1 MTDTPGWVSPSA
13 SGTDPEDVRPSAT
26 APAPAIP
33 GPAAPSDAVADGVA
47 PGDLTP
53 GEAAPV
59 AAASPASPA
68 APAAP
73 LAPSAPAAPPYPGA
87 YGQAPAAP
95 TPPPAQGWGG
105 AQPGWGA
112 QAGWGQQNGAGW
124 GFPPPSPKP
133 GVIPLRPLGV
143 GEILDGS
150 ISTVR
155 KHWRTALGLSLVVAV
170 LSQIVLGLVDWWSQH
185 DAQSATTLVVAC
197 VGLLVSAVAGLVMSA
212 LLTVVVSRA
221 VLGEAVSVGEA
232 WRSAR
237 PQLWRLAGL
246 SALIFL
252 IMLGIFAA
260 AVVPAVVVGLAT
272 GSSDDAAMV
281 ALPLLLAAF
290 VVAIRTYFR
299 LSLAAPALMLERQG
313 IKAALSRS
321 RKLVHGSWWRIF
333 GISVLSLVLT
343 AILASMVGIPFRIL
357 AGLVSGSMIS
367 GLGGDPSHPQ
377 SVLAL
382 VVVGIGGVIGSMIT
396 APVQA
401 GVNVL
406 LYVDQR
412 IRREALDLEL
422 ARAAGLPEYG
432 GTGWARQG
440 GGAA

>member
-13 SGTDPEDVRPSAT
+13 SGTDPEDVRPSAP
-26 APAPAIP
+26 APAPAVP
-33 GPAAPSDAVADGVA
+33 GPAAPSDAA
-47 PGDLTP
+47 PGD
-53 GEAAPV
+53 
-59 AAASPASPA
+59 A
-68 APAAP
+68 APAAAVP
-73 LAPSAPAAPPYPGA
+73 TTSAATPATPSAPAAPPYPGA
-87 YGQAPAAP
+87 YGQAPAAQ
-95 TPPPAQGWGG
+95 TPPPVQGWGG
-105 AQPGWGA
+105 AQPGWGQQPGWGA
-112 QAGWGQQNGAGW
+112 QAGWGHQPGGGGW
-124 GFPPPSPKP
+124 SFPAPSPKP

-170 LSQIVLGLVDWWSQH
+170 LSQLVLGLVDWWSQH
-185 DAQSATTLVVAC
+185 DAQSTTTLVVAG

-221 VLGEAVSVGEA
+221 VLGQAVSIGDA

-246 SALIFL
+246 SVLIFL
-252 IMLGIFAA
+252 IIAGIL
-260 AVVPAVVVGLAT
+260 AVASLPAIVVGVAT
-272 GSSDDAAMV
+272 GSGTDAALV
-281 ALPLLLAAF
+281 LLPLMLAGF
-290 VVAIRTYFR
+290 VVAIWTYFR
-299 LSLAAPALMLERQG
+299 LCLAAPALMLEKQG

-321 RKLVHGSWWRIF
+321 RKLVRGSWWRIF
-333 GISVLSLVLT
+333 GVSLLSLVLT
-343 AILASMVGIPFRIL
+343 SILASIVAIPFRIL

-367 GLGGDPSHPQ
+367 GLGGDPLHPQ
-377 SVLAL
+377 SAAAL
-382 VVVGIGGVIGSMIT
+382 VVIGIGGVIGSMIT

-401 GVNVL
+401 GINVL